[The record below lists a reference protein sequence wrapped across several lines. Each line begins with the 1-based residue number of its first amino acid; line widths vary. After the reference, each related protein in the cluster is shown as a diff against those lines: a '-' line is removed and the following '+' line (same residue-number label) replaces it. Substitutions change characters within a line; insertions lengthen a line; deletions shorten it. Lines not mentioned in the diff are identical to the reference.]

1 MLCGVLNGSE
11 RVAEPTVTS
20 KISNGFHK
28 KLPCM
33 QNVAKHLVCKYFI
46 ILHMK
51 FDNLQY
57 NTLVRWF
64 AGTNDSSTNR
74 LMFQDFFS

>member
-33 QNVAKHLVCKYFI
+33 QNVAKRFI
-46 ILHMK
+46 KTHFYWCAVMISCIWILGWAIP
-51 FDNLQY
+51 D
-57 NTLVRWF
+57 T
-64 AGTNDSSTNR
+64 
-74 LMFQDFFS
+74 

>member
-51 FDNLQY
+51 SDNLQY
-57 NTLVRWF
+57 NTLVRWDESLVDQASDVPSIIF
-64 AGTNDSSTNR
+64 
-74 LMFQDFFS
+74 

>member
-33 QNVAKHLVCKYFI
+33 QNVAKRFI
-46 ILHMK
+46 KTHFYLCAAMISRICILGW
-51 FDNLQY
+51 
-57 NTLVRWF
+57 TIP
-64 AGTNDSSTNR
+64 GT
-74 LMFQDFFS
+74 